1 MERYG
6 GFMRYII
13 MDLEMNLLDR
23 QYKEEREICKQEIIE
38 FGAVMLDDTYQK
50 ISSFQTYVKPQYAG
64 EIRKNITKLTGI
76 TSEMVANAPVF
87 EEAMKQFTNWCYQF
101 EGPCQVHAWS
111 ENDLRQILCEV
122 ELKNYEMNEKEKML
136 IDGWGNFQV
145 EYIEKLGLERII
157 SLEKALDYAG
167 IDFQGQQHDALYDA
181 QNTAELFHIV
191 HDKLLF
197 ETKLHAVVEA
207 LETKTMETTLGSM
220 FNFAEL
226 SMQLA

>member
-1 MERYG
+1 
-6 GFMRYII
+6 
-13 MDLEMNLLDR
+13 
-23 QYKEEREICKQEIIE
+23 
-38 FGAVMLDDTYQK
+38 
-50 ISSFQTYVKPQYAG
+50 
-64 EIRKNITKLTGI
+64 
-76 TSEMVANAPVF
+76 
-87 EEAMKQFTNWCYQF
+87 
-101 EGPCQVHAWS
+101 
-111 ENDLRQILCEV
+111 
-122 ELKNYEMNEKEKML
+122 MNEKEKML